1 MIKILHTADLHL
13 DAPFSGCTPSERTAR
28 RNEQRQ
34 VLRNICS
41 ICKKEKI
48 NLLLIA
54 GDLFDSDFVRADTP
68 AFIAECF
75 ESIPDT
81 YVFISPGNHDP
92 YYERSPYRAAK
103 FPGNVH
109 IFMEE
114 TLSHFDIP
122 SLNTTVYGFGFEKR
136 GITGNPI
143 DGLRVRDDTKINI
156 LLCHGDLDDAASEYF
171 NIKAD
176 DLEGSFLNYAAL
188 GHIHKAGEFMRFGKT
203 ACAYCGTPLGRGFD
217 ECGEKSVI
225 VGEIGIGNAAL
236 LHMPIEGRRYEIAK
250 VNLDGCRSEQAA
262 LSKISDI
269 CGDYG
274 ENAALRIVLSG
285 NVQTEI
291 RISAERVRSVLAK
304 PRYIEIKDE
313 TLYLPDMEEL
323 MRENSLRGE
332 FCRKIK
338 PMLESEDASLRKTA
352 ALALKY
358 GLSALSGE

>member
-13 DAPFSGCTPSERTAR
+13 DAPFSGCTPSERAAR

-34 VLRNICS
+34 VLRDICD
-41 ICKKEKI
+41 ICKEEKI

-54 GDLFDSDFVRADTP
+54 GDLFDSDFVRADTS
-68 AFIAECF
+68 AFIAKCF
-75 ESIPDT
+75 EEIPDT
-81 YVFISPGNHDP
+81 YVFIAPGNHDP

-109 IFMEE
+109 IFMEQ

-136 GITGNPI
+136 SIAGNPI

-171 NIKAD
+171 NIKSE

-188 GHIHKAGEFMRFGKT
+188 GHIHKAGEFMRLGKT
-203 ACAYCGTPLGRGFD
+203 TCAYSGCPLGRGFD
-217 ECGEKSVI
+217 EFGEKGVI
-225 VGEIGIGNAAL
+225 VGEIGVGNVAL
-236 LHMPIEGRRYEIAK
+236 RHMPIEGRRYEIAQ
-250 VNLDGCRSEQAA
+250 VSLDECKSEEAA
-262 LSKISDI
+262 LSKISDT

-274 ENAALRIVLSG
+274 ENVALRIVLSG

-291 RISAERVRSVLAK
+291 GISVERVRSVLAK
-304 PRYIEIKDE
+304 PRYIEIKNE

-338 PMLESEDASLRKTA
+338 PMLESEDTLLRKTA